1 MDIVHGSTHGQCG
14 TASAG
19 LTFAILMNRYLAIY
33 RLTFRNSLIR
43 EMNFKANFLLWM
55 LVEACWFLGQMAFIE
70 VMYGHVTEIAGW
82 TKWQLVCLVGTHQI
96 ISQIFQGFFYINL
109 ANLPEL
115 IRTGRLDILLALPV
129 DSQFA
134 VSTRQVS
141 FDSFINTIVGIGI
154 VVLSLAKL
162 GVVPDAWNVVLFAFA
177 VMLGVAVHYAVM
189 FALAAVSFWMIR
201 GQALIHGYFNLFHI
215 GRYPDAVFRG
225 VFKFIFTWVMPI
237 ILVSNVPAKLMA
249 RPFESPWAGLATLI
263 AATLIV
269 LAATRVWWLFALR
282 RYGSASS

>member
-1 MDIVHGSTHGQCG
+1 
-14 TASAG
+14 
-19 LTFAILMNRYLAIY
+19 MNRYLAIY

-55 LVEACWFLGQMAFIE
+55 IVESCWFIGQMAFIE
-70 VMYGHVTEIAGW
+70 VLYGHVNEIAGW

-115 IRTGRLDILLALPV
+115 IRTGRLDIMLALPV
-129 DSQFA
+129 DAQFA

-141 FDSFINTIVGIGI
+141 FDCFVNTFVGIGI
-154 VVLSLAKL
+154 VVLSLVKL
-162 GVVPDAWNVVLFAFA
+162 GITPDAWSVVLYLFAI
-177 VMLGVAVHYAVM
+177 VLGVAVHYAVM
-189 FALAAVSFWMIR
+189 FSLAAVSFWMIR

-215 GRYPDAVFRG
+215 GRYPDVVFRG
-225 VFKFIFTWVMPI
+225 VFKFIFTWIMPI
-237 ILVSNVPAKLMA
+237 ILVSNVPAKLLA
-249 RPFESPWAGLATLI
+249 RPFESPWTGLATLI
-263 AATLIV
+263 AATAIV
-269 LAATRVWWLFALR
+269 LGLTRAWWLFALK

>member
-1 MDIVHGSTHGQCG
+1 MS
-14 TASAG
+14 
-19 LTFAILMNRYLAIY
+19 RYLEIY
-33 RLTFRNSLIR
+33 KLTFRNSLIR

-70 VMYGHVTEIAGW
+70 VMYGHVTEISGW
-82 TKWQLVCLVGTHQI
+82 SKWQLVCLVGTHQI

-109 ANLPEL
+109 SNLPEL

-141 FDSFINTIVGIGI
+141 FDCFINTFVGIGI
-154 VVLSLAKL
+154 VALSLVKL
-162 GVVPDAWNVVLFAFA
+162 SIVPSVWNIVLYVLA

-189 FALAAVSFWMIR
+189 FSLAAISFWMIR

-225 VFKFIFTWVMPI
+225 IFRFIFTWVMPI
-237 ILVSNVPAKLMA
+237 ILVSNVPAKLLA
-249 RPFESPWAGLATLI
+249 RPFESPWTGLATLV
-263 AATLIV
+263 AATAIV
-269 LAATRVWWLFALR
+269 LLATRAWWLFALK